1 MKRLLPLFF
10 GLVLPAV
17 LFAQGQPRSETTM
30 LKQLGLDDN
39 QVSQVMDI
47 QKKTMATVR
56 QDRVHIRLLKAQM
69 AQDLLPAK
77 VDMQAMNDLINQ
89 EAQTR
94 ADMQKAL
101 IGARVQLRQIMG
113 DDNFRLYLRHLMA
126 MHRLRFRDRNGGQWG
141 ERMPRDGG
149 YPMDRGNM
157 MGTPE

>member
-1 MKRLLPLFF
+1 M
-10 GLVLPAV
+10 LVLPTA
-17 LFAQGQPRSETTM
+17 LFAQSQPSREAKM
-30 LKQLGLDDN
+30 LTQFGLTDT
-39 QVSQVMDI
+39 QISQVMDI
-47 QKKTMATVR
+47 QKKTTTTVR

-69 AQDLLPAK
+69 AEDLLPAK
-77 VDMQAMNDLINQ
+77 VDMQAVNDLINQ

-141 ERMPRDGG
+141 ERMSRDRG

-157 MGTPE
+157 MGTPEYV